1 MPPVGRLFFL
11 INEMLY
17 YSLNEEN
24 FGKKGNV
31 VTFYKISHKAG
42 TGQYLSI
49 VFPYTEKLFYV
60 VGTYTYKINGSGK
73 NRKEITKREYYKII
87 RFVILSGIERKPSYW
102 APPPNPYW

>member
-31 VTFYKISHKAG
+31 VTFYKVSHRAG

-60 VGTYTYKINGSGK
+60 VGTYKINGGK
-73 NRKEITKREYYKII
+73 YRKEITKREYYKIV
-87 RFVILSGIERKPSYW
+87 RFVILSGVERKPSYW
-102 APPPNPYW
+102 APPSTPY

>member
-11 INEMLY
+11 INEMPY

-31 VTFYKISHKAG
+31 VTFYKVNHRAG

-60 VGTYTYKINGSGK
+60 AGTYTYKINGGGK
-73 NRKEITKREYYKII
+73 NRKEITKRKYYKIV
-87 RFVILSGIERKPSYW
+87 RFVILSGIVRKPSYW